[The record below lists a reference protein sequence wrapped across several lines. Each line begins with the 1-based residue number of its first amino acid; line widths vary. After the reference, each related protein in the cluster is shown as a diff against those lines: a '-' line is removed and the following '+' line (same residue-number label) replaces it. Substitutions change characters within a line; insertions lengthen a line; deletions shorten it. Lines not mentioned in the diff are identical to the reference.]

1 MAIKVKISVRKNTLT
16 NENLAMAN
24 IVDLQQMDFA
34 ALCDYLAQD
43 STVGAADVAAVMTQ
57 LEKKLPLLLSLGTKV
72 QLSAE
77 GMTARPTVSGSLT
90 QTALRA
96 KLQAKKDAGDTSV
109 NVDRSLKAS
118 DLTVAD
124 LTAGVSLDFS
134 KKFLTAFAQN
144 ATFKRTTS
152 ADTTATDGDDTQVD
166 VKPNTSGSSSSSSSS
181 TPAGGGSTG
190 QDTDGEGE

>member
-1 MAIKVKISVRKNTLT
+1 MAISVKIQVRKNTLS
-16 NENLAMAN
+16 NENIALAQVIN
-24 IVDLQQMDFA
+24 LQQMDFA

-90 QTALRA
+90 QSALRA

-109 NVDRSLKAS
+109 NVDRPLKTS
-118 DLTVAD
+118 DLTVSD

-152 ADTTATDGDDTQVD
+152 TEAATEDDTQVD
-166 VKPNTSGSSSSSSSS
+166 IKPNTSDSSSSSSS
-181 TPAGGGSTG
+181 TPTGGGSTG
-190 QDTDGEGE
+190 EDTDGEGE